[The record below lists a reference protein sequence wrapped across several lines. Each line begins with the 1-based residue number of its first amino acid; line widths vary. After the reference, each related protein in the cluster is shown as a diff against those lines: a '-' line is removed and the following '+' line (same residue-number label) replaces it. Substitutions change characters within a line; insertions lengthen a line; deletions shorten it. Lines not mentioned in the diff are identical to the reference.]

1 MSWLDKIG
9 FKLLESEKKLYKV
22 LQRVDKDKT
31 KIVTAR
37 CNSKKRMWCITT
49 TKVSGTI
56 SEYTFVEVVGL
67 IYHHPTQRW
76 ISLLRTFFFSL

>member
-37 CNSKKRMWCITT
+37 CNSKKRM
-49 TKVSGTI
+49 
-56 SEYTFVEVVGL
+56 
-67 IYHHPTQRW
+67 
-76 ISLLRTFFFSL
+76 